1 MNLGVRGE
9 GWQAGGGGGGGLGGG
24 MHTKLSCM
32 VVSLLCLTLPSL
44 IAAGKHKNAF
54 FYQISKQQS

>member
-1 MNLGVRGE
+1 MP
-9 GWQAGGGGGGGLGGG
+9 
-24 MHTKLSCM
+24 TKLSCM

-54 FYQISKQQS
+54 FFPNQQAAVIV